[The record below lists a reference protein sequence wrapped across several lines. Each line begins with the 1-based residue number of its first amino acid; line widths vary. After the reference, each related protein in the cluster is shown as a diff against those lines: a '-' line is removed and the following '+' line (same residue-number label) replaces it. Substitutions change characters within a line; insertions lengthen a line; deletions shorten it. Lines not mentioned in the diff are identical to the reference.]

1 MPGLDYTAGCVNFRD
16 VGEWVELIAG
26 SMVLPHRHL
35 LRGGKLDHVADA
47 SLIGNPR
54 TILNVR
60 RGPDKPKPD
69 WACRWEHIPLDKLP
83 SDRDCYDASNPAVR
97 LWLHQVVELFAR
109 PTLAYPV
116 FVHCTSGKDRTGMA
130 IGVLLRIADVP
141 LRVVEEEYALS
152 DGGVDVA
159 GLRALL
165 ASIGDPAHY
174 FPRIDLAAVARG
186 LMDVDP
192 SRRR

>member
-16 VGEWVELIAG
+16 VGEWVELITG
-26 SMVLPHRHL
+26 TLVLPHRHL

-69 WACRWEHIPLDKLP
+69 WACCWEHIPLDKLP
-83 SDRDCYDASNPAVR
+83 SDRNRYEASNPAVR

-130 IGVLLRIADVP
+130 IAVLLRIADVP
-141 LRVVEEEYALS
+141 LQAVEEEYALS
-152 DGGVDVA
+152 DGGVDVE
-159 GLRALL
+159 GLRSLL
-165 ASIGDPAHY
+165 AGIGDPARY
-174 FPRIDLAAVARG
+174 FPRIDLTAVARR
-186 LMDVDP
+186 LMEFDH
-192 SRRR
+192 SCRR